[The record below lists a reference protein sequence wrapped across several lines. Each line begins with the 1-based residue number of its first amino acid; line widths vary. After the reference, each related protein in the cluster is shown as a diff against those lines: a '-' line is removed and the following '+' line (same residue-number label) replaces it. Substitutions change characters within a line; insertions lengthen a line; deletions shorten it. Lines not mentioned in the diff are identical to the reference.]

1 MTYGLGA
8 IALVLAA
15 RLLRLHL
22 PLRRL
27 LAVAGV
33 ILAGAIAGDLLASA
47 LVTGR
52 IMRQLLEETIQV
64 VILSTALVWATRARV
79 RKAVAVS
86 VLAGTLRVLFV
97 LTIEVLWAL
106 YVFNVGN
113 YSLTTRPRDH

>member
-1 MTYGLGA
+1 MTYGLSA
-8 IALVLAA
+8 MALVLAA
-15 RLLRLHL
+15 RLLRLHVQ
-22 PLRRL
+22 LRRL

-33 ILAGAIAGDLLASA
+33 ILAGAIVGDLLASA

-64 VILSTALVWATRARV
+64 VILSAALVWATRARV
-79 RKAVAVS
+79 PKAVAVS

-97 LTIEVLWAL
+97 LAIEVLWAL

-113 YSLTTRPRDH
+113 YALTNRPRDH

>member
-8 IALVLAA
+8 MALVLAA
-15 RLLRLHL
+15 RLLRLHVRL
-22 PLRRL
+22 KRL

-64 VILSTALVWATRARV
+64 VILSAALVWATRARV
-79 RKAVAVS
+79 PKAVAVS
-86 VLAGTLRVLFV
+86 VLAGTLRGLFV

-113 YSLTTRPRDH
+113 YALTNRPRDH